1 MTETINNNVDTL
13 QKFGTAFQSKTIR
26 ALIDDKKFL
35 ERTHDII
42 ETEYWES
49 EAHKW
54 IVDEILTH
62 YGKYKRTTTLDVFKI
77 KCDDVNIDSLK
88 AAIIDQLR
96 SIFTQVDTN
105 DAEFVKNEFLN
116 FCKNQKLKNAI
127 MQSVDFLKGG
137 QYDSIKRIVDDA
149 LKAGTER
156 DIGHD
161 YARDIALRMSETARD
176 TINTGWD
183 VIDDLTNGGLG
194 PGELGVI
201 ISSAGGGKSWCLASL
216 GKSAMQSGK
225 NVLHYTLELNECYV
239 GLRYDSCFTGIPFQD
254 IMEHEEKVKNV
265 VANIKGKLLIKEY
278 PTKSVGVSTIL
289 AHANL
294 ANTMGYPVDMVVID
308 YADILSPGNH
318 GNNANSYVEQG
329 GIYEDLR
336 GLAGE
341 LGVPVWTASQASRS
355 SLDDNIIEAQ
365 KVADSYRKIMTAD
378 FVISLSRKATDKVSS
393 TGRFH
398 VIKNRFGPD
407 GLTFPSRVDT
417 SSGVIEIY
425 DEQSTKGAEI
435 MVEMNDSE
443 NGAKNLLKSKYD
455 QMNNK
460 NSYNKED
467 SVDIG

>member
-1 MTETINNNVDTL
+1 MTETNNNNVDTL

-35 ERTHDII
+35 DRTHDII

-62 YGKYKRTTTLDVFKI
+62 HQKYKKTATLDVFKI
-77 KCDDVNIDSLK
+77 KCDDVGIDSLK
-88 AAIIDQLR
+88 AAIVDQLR
-96 SIFTQVDTN
+96 NIFTQVDLN
-105 DAEFVKNEFLN
+105 DTEFVKNEFLD

-137 QYDSIKRIVDDA
+137 QYDSIKRVVDDA
-149 LKAGTER
+149 LKAGTAR
-156 DIGHD
+156 DMGHD
-161 YARDIALRMSETARD
+161 YARDIDLRMSESARE
-176 TINTGWD
+176 TVGTGWE

-216 GKSAMQSGK
+216 GKSAMKAGK
-225 NVLHYTLELNECYV
+225 NVLHYTMELNECYV

-254 IMEHEEKVKNV
+254 IVEHEETVKNV

-289 AHANL
+289 AHASL

-355 SLDDNIIEAQ
+355 SLEDNIIEAQ

-378 FVISLSRKATDKVSS
+378 FVISLSRKATDKVSN

-425 DEQSTKGAEI
+425 DEKSTKGAEI
-435 MVEMNDSE
+435 MVEMNDSD

-460 NSYNKED
+460 KSYNNED
-467 SVDIG
+467 VSDIG

>member
-1 MTETINNNVDTL
+1 MTETDNNSVDTL

-35 ERTHDII
+35 DRTHDII

-62 YGKYKRTTTLDVFKI
+62 YNKYKRTTTLDVFKI
-77 KCDDVNIDSLK
+77 KCDDVGIDALK

-96 SIFTQVDTN
+96 DIFTQVDTN
-105 DAEFVKNEFLN
+105 DTEFVKNEFLD

-156 DIGHD
+156 NLGHD
-161 YARDIALRMSETARD
+161 YARDIEVRMSETARE
-176 TINTGWD
+176 TITTGWE
-183 VIDDLTNGGLG
+183 VVDDLTQGGLG

-216 GKSAMQSGK
+216 GKSAMQHGK
-225 NVLHYTLELNECYV
+225 NVLHYTMELNECYV
-239 GLRYDSCFTGIPFQD
+239 GLRYDSCFTGVPFQD
-254 IMEHEEKVKNV
+254 IMEYEDKVKNI
-265 VANIKGKLLIKEY
+265 VASIKGKLLIKEY

-294 ANTMGYPVDMVVID
+294 ASTMGYPVDMVIID

-318 GNNANSYVEQG
+318 GNNANTYVEQG

-378 FVISLSRKATDKVSS
+378 FVMSLSRKATDKVSN

-398 VIKNRFGPD
+398 VIKNRFGAD
-407 GLTFPSRVDT
+407 GMTFPSRVDT
-417 SSGVIEIY
+417 SSGVIEIH
-425 DEQSTKGAEI
+425 DEKSTKGAEI

-460 NSYNKED
+460 NSYNNED
-467 SVDIG
+467 VSDIG

>member
-1 MTETINNNVDTL
+1 MTETNNNNVDTL

-35 ERTHDII
+35 DRTHDII

-62 YGKYKRTTTLDVFKI
+62 HQKYKKTATLDVFKI
-77 KCDDVNIDSLK
+77 KCDDVGIDSLK
-88 AAIIDQLR
+88 AAIVDQLR
-96 SIFTQVDTN
+96 NIFTQVDLN
-105 DAEFVKNEFLN
+105 DTEFVKNEFLD

-137 QYDSIKRIVDDA
+137 QYDSIKRVVDDA
-149 LKAGTER
+149 LKAGTAR
-156 DIGHD
+156 DMGHD
-161 YARDIALRMSETARD
+161 YARDIELRMSETARD
-176 TINTGWD
+176 TVGTGWD

-216 GKSAMQSGK
+216 GKSAMKAGK
-225 NVLHYTLELNECYV
+225 NVLHYTMELNECYV

-254 IMEHEEKVKNV
+254 IIEHEETVKNV

-289 AHANL
+289 AHASL

-355 SLDDNIIEAQ
+355 SLEDNIIEAQ

-378 FVISLSRKATDKVSS
+378 FVISLSRKATDKVSN

-425 DEQSTKGAEI
+425 DEKSTKGAEI
-435 MVEMNDSE
+435 MVEMSDSE

-455 QMNNK
+455 QMNSK
-460 NSYNKED
+460 KSYNNED
-467 SVDIG
+467 VSDIG

>member
-1 MTETINNNVDTL
+1 MMETNNNNVDTL
-13 QKFGTAFQSKTIR
+13 QKFGNAFQSKTIR

-62 YGKYKRTTTLDVFKI
+62 YSKYKKTTTLDVFKI
-77 KCDDVNIDSLK
+77 KCDNIGIDSLK

-96 SIFTQVDTN
+96 DIFTKVDLN
-105 DAEFVKNEFLN
+105 DTEFVKNEFLH

-161 YARDIALRMSETARD
+161 YARDIELRMSETARE
-176 TINTGWD
+176 TISTGQD

-216 GKSAMQSGK
+216 GKSAMKRGH
-225 NVLHYTLELNECYV
+225 NVLHYTMELNECYV

-254 IMEHEEKVKNV
+254 IMEHEEKIKGI
-265 VANIKGKLLIKEY
+265 VAGIKGKLLIKEY

-294 ANTMGYPVDMVVID
+294 AKTMGYPVDMVIID

-318 GNNANSYVEQG
+318 GNNANTYVEQG

-378 FVISLSRKATDKVSS
+378 FVISLSRKATDKVSN

-398 VIKNRFGPD
+398 VIKNRFGAD
-407 GLTFPSRVDT
+407 GMTFPSRVDT

-425 DEQSTKGAEI
+425 DEKSTKGAEI
-435 MVEMNDSE
+435 IVEMNDSE

-460 NSYNKED
+460 NSYNNED
-467 SVDIG
+467 VSDIG

>member
-1 MTETINNNVDTL
+1 MMETNNNNVDTL
-13 QKFGTAFQSKTIR
+13 QKFGNAFQSKTIR

-62 YGKYKRTTTLDVFKI
+62 YSKYKKTTTLDVFKI
-77 KCDDVNIDSLK
+77 KCDNIGIDSLK

-96 SIFTQVDTN
+96 DIFTKVDLN
-105 DAEFVKNEFLN
+105 DTEFVKNEFLH

-161 YARDIALRMSETARD
+161 YARDIELRMSETARE
-176 TINTGWD
+176 TISTGQD

-216 GKSAMQSGK
+216 GKSAMKRGH
-225 NVLHYTLELNECYV
+225 NVLHYTMELNECYV

-254 IMEHEEKVKNV
+254 IMEHEEKIKGI
-265 VANIKGKLLIKEY
+265 VAGIKGKLLIKEY

-294 ANTMGYPVDMVVID
+294 AKTMGYPVDMVIID

-318 GNNANSYVEQG
+318 GNNANTYVEQG

-378 FVISLSRKATDKVSS
+378 FVMSLSRKATDKVSN

-398 VIKNRFGPD
+398 VIKNRFGAD
-407 GLTFPSRVDT
+407 GMTFPSRVDT

-425 DEQSTKGAEI
+425 DEKSTKGAEI
-435 MVEMNDSE
+435 IVEMNDSE

-460 NSYNKED
+460 NSYNNED
-467 SVDIG
+467 VSDIG

>member
-54 IVDEILTH
+54 IVEEILTH
-62 YGKYKRTTTLDVFKI
+62 YDKYKRTTTLDVFKI

-176 TINTGWD
+176 TINTGWE

-239 GLRYDSCFTGIPFQD
+239 GLRYDSCFTGVPFQD
-254 IMEHEEKVKNV
+254 IMDYEEKVKNV
-265 VANIKGKLLIKEY
+265 VSTIKGKLLIKEY

-308 YADILSPGNH
+308 YADILSPGKVSS
-318 GNNANSYVEQG
+318 NANTYVEQG

-378 FVISLSRKATDKVSS
+378 FVMSLSRKATDKVSN

-398 VIKNRFGPD
+398 VIKNRFGAD
-407 GLTFPSRVDT
+407 GMTFPSRVDT

-460 NSYNKED
+460 NSYNNED